1 LSAAHGDP
9 VDRGRGRLVH
19 GVRLAPGVTLLL
31 EGADRE
37 PGPDDVTA
45 ILNAARALLAE
56 LAGMRLREPGPE
68 HPADVPGPPPEV
80 GSRT

>member
-1 LSAAHGDP
+1 
-9 VDRGRGRLVH
+9 
-19 GVRLAPGVTLLL
+19 VTLLL
-31 EGADRE
+31 EGAARE
-37 PGPDDVTA
+37 PGPEDVTA

-56 LAGMRLREPGPE
+56 LASRRLREPGPE

>member
-1 LSAAHGDP
+1 
-9 VDRGRGRLVH
+9 
-19 GVRLAPGVTLLL
+19 VTLLL
-31 EGADRE
+31 EGAAHE

-56 LAGMRLREPGPE
+56 LASRHLREPGPE

-80 GSRT
+80 GQLTEESQT